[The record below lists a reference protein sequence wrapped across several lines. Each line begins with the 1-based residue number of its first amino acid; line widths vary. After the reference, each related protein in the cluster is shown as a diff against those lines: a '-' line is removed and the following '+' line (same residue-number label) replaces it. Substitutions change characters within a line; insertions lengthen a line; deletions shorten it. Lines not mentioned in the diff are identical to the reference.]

1 MIIIRLKYVQNDEII
16 TYFEQQEK
24 KKPTDCYSWMLLIN
38 AWMID
43 KKIILKALGN
53 QSRASVRVFIDP
65 TGQKSNLK
73 DVVVA
78 PLWEGK

>member
-1 MIIIRLKYVQNDEII
+1 
-16 TYFEQQEK
+16 
-24 KKPTDCYSWMLLIN
+24 
-38 AWMID
+38 MID

-73 DVVVA
+73 DVIVA
-78 PLWEGK
+78 PL